1 LFDVLITGGEVV
13 DGTGAASRKADVAIE
28 GDRIAAIGNLAGASA
43 RRTIDATGKAVSP
56 GFIDTHVH
64 SDGVLLGDP
73 QHACGLRQG
82 VTTEILGQ
90 DGLSYAP
97 LSSENLKAY
106 RWYLKGLN
114 GDSDVPWDWSSV
126 AEFRARFNETVA
138 INTAYLIPHGAIRLE
153 TVGWR
158 DVPLSPDEIKKAQRL
173 IAQGMEEGAVGFST
187 GLSYYPCTWSTMEEI
202 TEFCKAL
209 VPYDGVYVTHLRS
222 AYPERG
228 HPQGGVYEALEIG
241 RRSGA
246 RLHYSHFRTGPHNAG
261 AVERLMAPIDEAIK
275 AGQPVTLE
283 LYPYPAGS
291 GYVIYCLPGWVNEG
305 GPAEIMG
312 RLSDPATR
320 QRIVAEMTEANEP
333 GWADN
338 CLTYLPSAKN
348 QRLEG
353 MSFGDAARLMGT
365 SIAEMLCQ
373 VLLDEELVV
382 GFRGSPPMSVRIWDQ
397 VNRDGMEL
405 LSLPYYMVGSDAI
418 HVGSMPHPRAYGCF
432 ARFLGRFRRKYGT
445 ISLEAMVRRMSA
457 LPADTFRLKNRG
469 YLKEGYFADV
479 VVFDPD
485 TLIDTATFEDPR
497 SLAQGVSHVLVNGKL
512 AVDGGRC
519 TGTMAGRAIP

>member
-1 LFDVLITGGEVV
+1 MFDVVITGGQVV
-13 DGTGAASRKADVAIE
+13 DGTGAPARRADVGIE
-28 GDRIAAIGNLAGASA
+28 GDKISAIGDLSSASA
-43 RRTIDATGKAVSP
+43 RRAIDATGKVVSP

-64 SDGVLLGDP
+64 SDGVLLGEP
-73 QHACGLRQG
+73 QHACGLMQG

-97 LSSENLKAY
+97 LSPNNLVAY

-126 AEFRARFNETVA
+126 AEFRARFSGTVA

-158 DVPLSPDEIKKAQRL
+158 DVPLSPDEIKKAQLL
-173 IAQGMEEGAVGFST
+173 IAQSMEEGAVGFST
-187 GLSYYPCTWSTMEEI
+187 GLSYYPCTWSTMQEI

-228 HPQGGVYEALEIG
+228 HPKGGIHEALEIS
-241 RRSGA
+241 RMSGA

-261 AVERLMAPIDEAIK
+261 KVEELMAPIDAAVKE
-275 AGQPVTLE
+275 GQPITLE

-291 GYVIYCLPGWVNEG
+291 GYVIYCLPGWANEG
-305 GPAEIMG
+305 GPNEMLA
-312 RLSDPATR
+312 RLADPATR
-320 QRIVAEMTEANEP
+320 KRLVEEMTEQNQ
-333 GWADN
+333 GTWDDY
-338 CLTYLPSAKN
+338 CLTYLPSEKN
-348 QRLEG
+348 QHLEG
-353 MSFGDAARLMGT
+353 MSFADAARLRGA
-365 SIAEMLCQ
+365 SIAETLCQ
-373 VLLDEELVV
+373 LLLEENLVV
-382 GFRGSPPMSVRIWDQ
+382 GFRTSPPVSVRVWDQ

-405 LSLPYYMVGSDAI
+405 LARPYYMVGSDAI

-432 ARFLGRFRRKYGT
+432 ARFLGRFRRKYGGL
-445 ISLEAMVRRMSA
+445 SLEAMINRMA
-457 LPADTFRLKNRG
+457 AVPADTFRLKGRG
-469 YLKEGYFADV
+469 YLKPGYFADV
-479 VVFDPD
+479 VVFDPN

-497 SLAQGVSHVLVNGKL
+497 SLAQGVSQVLVNGTL
-512 AVDGGRC
+512 AVDEGKV
-519 TGTMAGRAIP
+519 TGEMAGRAIP